1 MPQSLWGRF
10 AVFVL
15 VVLPLAA
22 AACDAGRPTPENRRA
37 ALAGAMTAPADAQK
51 AGEATTRTM
60 LAAREAEGP
69 AAPEPD
75 PMAARKLIRNGQLL
89 LEVRDYGDA
98 ADRVTA
104 IARSRGG
111 YVADKQSGRREHDL
125 RQGTLTVR
133 VPADGFDEA
142 LAALKPV
149 GKLLSES
156 VAVQDL
162 TRAYLDLET
171 RLRVKRDTE
180 GRLRDILRTRT
191 AKLADVLE
199 AERELARVTEEIER
213 MEGERRYYDQQVA
226 LSTIVVTLR
235 EPEPA
240 LQSGAFQPIREA
252 FRDSVR
258 VLATSVAAI
267 VYAVV
272 ALLPWLVLLSLLAVV
287 VRTWRRSHAR
297 A

>member
-1 MPQSLWGRF
+1 
-10 AVFVL
+10 
-15 VVLPLAA
+15 
-22 AACDAGRPTPENRRA
+22 
-37 ALAGAMTAPADAQK
+37 
-51 AGEATTRTM
+51 
-60 LAAREAEGP
+60 
-69 AAPEPD
+69 
-75 PMAARKLIRNGQLL
+75 MA
-89 LEVRDYGDA
+89 
-98 ADRVTA
+98 A

-125 RQGTLTVR
+125 RQGMLTVR

-149 GKLLSES
+149 GKL
-156 VAVQDL
+156 
-162 TRAYLDLET
+162 
-171 RLRVKRDTE
+171 
-180 GRLRDILRTRT
+180 
-191 AKLADVLE
+191 DVLE

-213 MEGERRYYDQQVA
+213 MEGESRYYDQQVA